1 MPANATNRTYIPRKR
16 DNVFVVIDAEEL
28 LKHRAGQ
35 IILVIDHYG
44 RAIKPREHLSFFIL

>member
-1 MPANATNRTYIPRKR
+1 MPANASYGAHVPRKR